1 MFLCFYVSTTYIS
14 TVILC
19 TNLLIFIKFICI
31 LKNLTYS
38 KANNNIANIFWN
50 GPINPFRKA

>member
-1 MFLCFYVSTTYIS
+1 MFLTLIFQ

-31 LKNLTYS
+31 LKNLAYS
-38 KANNNIANIFWN
+38 KANNNIANIFWD
-50 GPINPFRKA
+50 GPINPF

>member
-1 MFLCFYVSTTYIS
+1 MFLNFYDLYFNCN
-14 TVILC
+14 LMC

-38 KANNNIANIFWN
+38 KASNNIANIFLD
-50 GPINPFRKA
+50 GPIKPF

>member
-19 TNLLIFIKFICI
+19 TNLLIFIKFICT
-31 LKNLTYS
+31 LKNLAYS
-38 KANNNIANIFWN
+38 KANNNIANIFQD
-50 GPINPFRKA
+50 GPINPF